1 MALSKTGPHDLLAV
15 YLRDHHASGRAGVA
29 LARRAAEDVDASVA
43 PGGEL
48 AVIAHEVAED
58 LVTLE
63 MIMEAVGITPSS
75 AKDALAAVGE
85 RVGRLKGNGRVFER
99 SPLSDVVE
107 LETLVAGIRA
117 KEALWQSLSLA
128 TGSEPGLDIVDLERL
143 IERARRQGEVVEL
156 CRQEA
161 ARIAFGVAVNATAA

>member
-1 MALSKTGPHDLLAV
+1 MAMNNTGAKDLLAV
-15 YLRDHHASGRAGVA
+15 YLRDHHAAGRAGVA
-29 LARRAAEDVDASVA
+29 LARRAAEDVDASVS

-48 AVIAHEVAED
+48 AGIAHEVAED

-63 MIMEAVGITPSS
+63 LIMDAVDVTPSS

-117 KEALWQSLSLA
+117 KEALWQSLMLA
-128 TGSEPGLDIVDLERL
+128 TAGEPRLDAVDLGRL
-143 IERARRQGEVVEL
+143 IERARRQGDVVET

-161 ARIAFGVAVNATAA
+161 ARIAFGAPVNTPA